1 MKRKNKTIF
10 KVTCD
15 TEEINILADKKDY
28 KVSISQGTTGEE
40 MTYAIVAL
48 LQVVMAHEEARNNKF
63 SANSFMN
70 YLKILLDN
78 SQIGVPED
86 D

>member
-15 TEEINILADKKDY
+15 TEELNVLADKKDY
-28 KVSISQGTTGEE
+28 NVSISQGTTGEE
-40 MTYAIVAL
+40 MTYALVAL
-48 LQVVMAHEEARNNKF
+48 LQVIMAHEEAQNNKF